1 MSVDLVVA
9 KFGGSAIGENGRYI
23 PDIIKNVQRLS
34 ADSKVVSVF
43 SAPLVLERDERRSLT
58 DVVMRVGRSTER
70 SVTPNLDAVKD
81 VYDKIMVYVDEGL
94 RKECQDTIDEFLSL
108 SLNALQKS
116 YDERKFADI
125 NRAEALGY
133 SGELLMARVMNFIF
147 KSNGIDSSII
157 PYRDWPIITTKNYE
171 YANFLVLE
179 SKKRIQPTLN
189 TIKDNNVTC
198 IGGFIG
204 KTIDGQM
211 STYERGGTDRTAA
224 DMGILLQKY
233 YNVRITWEKDS
244 TVASADPQV
253 VKTGRSQ
260 VKYLSYN
267 EARTAGMFG
276 MKILDTMAMKEILDN
291 GVDIPLQITDMK
303 SPDKTTMIQR
313 NTNNDN
319 GHPIK
324 IVTGRGNCA
333 IMRLKSSKFLDLQN
347 GLENVKRYNEF
358 IPLSPYT
365 KNNTWFSRI
374 LFNDGDYV
382 RRNEEYL
389 LKFDPTATI
398 VYNRGAI
405 TLIGDAMWRV
415 QHVVSKVAF
424 QVGEA
429 GINILNIDAQEETSR
444 IIIIIEDFK
453 DNLNRAVRTIHDARH
468 QINFI

>member
-1 MSVDLVVA
+1 MTICGKMSVDLVVA

-147 KSNGIDSSII
+147 RSNGIDSSII

-189 TIKDNNVTC
+189 TIKDSNVTC

-253 VKTGRSQ
+253 VKTGLSQ

-267 EARTAGMFG
+267 EA
-276 MKILDTMAMKEILDN
+276 
-291 GVDIPLQITDMK
+291 
-303 SPDKTTMIQR
+303 PD
-313 NTNNDN
+313 
-319 GHPIK
+319 
-324 IVTGRGNCA
+324 
-333 IMRLKSSKFLDLQN
+333 
-347 GLENVKRYNEF
+347 
-358 IPLSPYT
+358 
-365 KNNTWFSRI
+365 
-374 LFNDGDYV
+374 
-382 RRNEEYL
+382 RRNVWNEDSRHHGHER
-389 LKFDPTATI
+389 DTGQWRRHTTANYRYEKSGQNHHDSTKHQQRQRASNKNS
-398 VYNRGAI
+398 YRSRQLRNY
-405 TLIGDAMWRV
+405 
-415 QHVVSKVAF
+415 
-424 QVGEA
+424 
-429 GINILNIDAQEETSR
+429 ETE
-444 IIIIIEDFK
+444 IF
-453 DNLNRAVRTIHDARH
+453 
-468 QINFI
+468 